1 MRTAEAPIASA
12 DEQAPVQSTEPP
24 CTTEAIVILGYD

>member
-1 MRTAEAPIASA
+1 MRTAEAPTSA